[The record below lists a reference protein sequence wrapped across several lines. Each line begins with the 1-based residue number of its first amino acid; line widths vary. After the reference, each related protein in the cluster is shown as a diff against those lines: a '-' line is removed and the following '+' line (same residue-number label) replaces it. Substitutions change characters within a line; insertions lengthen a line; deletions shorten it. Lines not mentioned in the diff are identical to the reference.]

1 MFSNNH
7 RNPTDHL
14 LDQIR
19 LLQDENE
26 HLRLSLQQAE
36 QGWKQSIDCAQE
48 LQNSLT
54 QHNIDNNINNKKE
67 KYVKNSMIQ
76 DHDIIDNEKV
86 ILLQSELKLYQRD
99 LKNKQKKEE
108 DTLHQLQLIFG
119 NITLLTKKIQ
129 NSNIFLVNCNNYDKN
144 WMTKHLDHVY
154 MNKKLQYYDYNESPV
169 YMMLENV
176 KNSITKLLFLFDM
189 INESNK
195 KQEDE
200 SMSNIDIPTR
210 SLNYDAAS
218 FIQQQDERVSKLTSQ
233 EEKFGINV
241 ANNKSST
248 SSSKPNF
255 EQHRYQDH
263 RQDGSIS
270 TSSSKPNF
278 QQHQDLHHHN
288 GSASTSSSKP
298 NFQQHQYQD
307 HHRQDGSISTSSS
320 TPNFEQHQYQDHHR
334 QDGSISTSSC
344 KPNFQQH
351 QYQDHHRQD
360 GSIST
365 SSSKPNF
372 QQRQDHLHVGNV
384 STSSSKPNFH
394 LQEHEDRAH
403 SQWATSRSKPFPAM
417 TVRQEPGVANMKHQE
432 RQNNKDD
439 DQQQHVSI
447 ISTTINDFDDSSGHT
462 DHSSHH
468 QDDKNHRICHQQDVD
483 SHHEEER
490 SDVSKLTSVNQDLDS
505 VKEHKDQLR
514 VKLLQE
520 GAIVFSNLDVDKSQ
534 KILKKTLYR
543 EMKRSK
549 ILSEVSQF

>member
-1 MFSNNH
+1 M
-7 RNPTDHL
+7 
-14 LDQIR
+14 
-19 LLQDENE
+19 
-26 HLRLSLQQAE
+26 
-36 QGWKQSIDCAQE
+36 
-48 LQNSLT
+48 
-54 QHNIDNNINNKKE
+54 
-67 KYVKNSMIQ
+67 KNSMIQ

-86 ILLQSELKLYQRD
+86 ILLQSEIKLYQRD

-154 MNKKLQYYDYNESPV
+154 MNKNLQYYDYNESPV

-189 INESNK
+189 IDESNK

-233 EEKFGINV
+233 EEKLGINV
-241 ANNKSST
+241 VNNKSST

-263 RQDGSIS
+263 RQDGSISTSSSKPNFEQHQYQDHHRQDGSISTSSSKPNFEQHQYQDHHRQDGSVSTSSSKPNFEQHQYQDHQRQDGSIS

-320 TPNFEQHQYQDHHR
+320 
-334 QDGSISTSSC
+334 
-344 KPNFQQH
+344 
-351 QYQDHHRQD
+351 
-360 GSIST
+360 
-365 SSSKPNF
+365 KPNF
-372 QQRQDHLHVGNV
+372 QQRQDHLHFGNV

-394 LQEHEDRAH
+394 LQEHEDRPH
-403 SQWATSRSKPFPAM
+403 LQWATSRSKPFPAM

-447 ISTTINDFDDSSGHT
+447 ISTTINDSDDSSGHT

-505 VKEHKDQLR
+505 VKEDKDQLR

-534 KILKKTLYR
+534 KILKKTLHR

-549 ILSEVSQF
+549 ILSEVSQFSSDFLFTY